1 MEVGESDNILRRSFD
16 FTDIIEQVILRTT
29 AKHDES
35 IRIIT
40 NSVETQKQDLNKMVE
55 VIVGLASALTMK
67 RVR

>member
-1 MEVGESDNILRRSFD
+1 MEVGESDNILQRSFD

-55 VIVGLASALTMK
+55 AIVGLASALTMK

>member
-55 VIVGLASALTMK
+55 AIVGLASALTMK